1 MVDHVGDFQHSPI
14 NGEVELQGAS
24 GWAAA
29 AAASATAAATSA
41 TEAGAY
47 ATTASGHA
55 TTANDY
61 VTLARAWAI
70 QLVTPVEGSD
80 YSSKYNANL
89 SATSAAAAS
98 AAQLAAEAALDAF
111 EDTYLG
117 AYASPPSVTPNGTT
131 LADGML
137 YFDTTDDKLQV
148 FNTGAWRDITIG
160 GGGGGGGPGFHQ
172 YAAAPIDSI
181 GDDGDTYLNTLT
193 GEMFLKAAATWGTST
208 VEYVDTAELATELSA
223 YLTTASAASTYLTI
237 ATAGSTYATLTDS
250 RFSKGFASIVTEAT
264 TTRNV
269 LLTDENDYIR
279 CTNASATTVTI
290 DPEGTTAYG
299 SEFTFHVRA
308 VGAGGVT
315 VAPGSG
321 VTINGKVDIPQN
333 EAVTYIKVGTN
344 EWDAIG

>member
-29 AAASATAAATSA
+29 AEASATAAATSA
-41 TEAGAY
+41 DEAAGY
-47 ATTASGHA
+47 ATNSQTSATSASG
-55 TTANDY
+55 Y
-61 VTLARAWAI
+61 VDLAQAWAI

-89 SATSAAAAS
+89 AQASATAAN
-98 AAQLAAEAALDAF
+98 AAQTGAEAALDAF
-111 EDTYLG
+111 EDIYLG
-117 AYASPPSVTPNGTT
+117 AYATPPSVTPNGTT

-137 YFDTTDDKLQV
+137 YWDTASNKMQV
-148 FNTGAWRDITIG
+148 FATGAWRDITIG

-181 GDDGDTYLNTLT
+181 GEDGDTYLNTTT
-193 GEMFLKAAATWGTST
+193 GEMFLKAAGTWGAST
-208 VEYVDTAELATELSA
+208 VEYVDTVELSS
-223 YLTTASAASTYLTI
+223 YLTS
-237 ATAGSTYATLTDS
+237 ATAAATYATLTDS

-269 LLTDENDYIR
+269 ALSDENDYIR

-321 VTINGKVDIPQN
+321 VTINGKVALAQN